1 VFRSIIRNRRRFPLV
16 PQRTEVMA
24 AIDLG
29 TTSCRLLVAHP
40 DRASFRVIDSFSS
53 VVRLGEGVQASNRLT
68 PEAIDRTFEAL
79 KICHRKIHKNK
90 VTKIR
95 AVTTEAC
102 RRAENSEDLLGRARL
117 ELALDI
123 EVISPL
129 EEARLALTGCAA
141 ILDPKIPYAVA
152 FDIGGGSTEIMW
164 LKVIEESMTPYLK
177 IPMIEVIDSVSLP
190 FGVVTL
196 SEIYGI
202 HLSDREQYQELR
214 AKVADEVLKFTHKN
228 NIYAHIQAGKVQM
241 AGTSGTVTT
250 IAAIHLELP
259 KYNRRFV
266 DGLFLKIS
274 DIHRVSE
281 GLLKLTHQERMRKA
295 CIGLGRA
302 DFVMMGTAILEGIC
316 DVWPLSRLTVAD
328 RGVREGILMDL
339 LKSISS
345 KGARP

>member
-1 VFRSIIRNRRRFPLV
+1 
-16 PQRTEVMA
+16 MA

-40 DRASFRVIDSFSS
+40 DRASFRVVDSFSS
-53 VVRLGEGVQASNRLT
+53 VVRLGEGVQASNRLI

-79 KICHRKIHKNK
+79 KVCQQKIHKNK
-90 VTKIR
+90 ATRIR

-117 ELALDI
+117 ELGLNI
-123 EVISPL
+123 EVISPA

-164 LKVIEESMTPYLK
+164 LKVIEESIAPHLK

-202 HLSDREQYQELR
+202 HLTDKKQYQDLR
-214 AKVADEVLKFTHKN
+214 TKVAYEVLKFTHQN
-228 NIYAHIQAGKVQM
+228 HIYAHIQAGSVQM
-241 AGTSGTVTT
+241 TGTSGTVTT

-259 KYNRRFV
+259 KYDRRFV
-266 DGLFLKIS
+266 DGLLLNIS

-281 GLLKLTHQERMRKA
+281 GLLKLTHQERIRKA

-302 DFVMMGTAILEGIC
+302 DFVMMGAAILEGIC
-316 DVWPLSRLTVAD
+316 DVWSLPCLTVAD
-328 RGVREGILMDL
+328 RGVREGIMIDL
-339 LKSISS
+339 LKTLPPKRFRS
-345 KGARP
+345 